1 MNTIYDFLVK
11 PVDNNRYNNIKKIG
25 DKELILNTEVFN
37 HKFVNRE
44 AVVLAV
50 PSAYKTKI
58 KVGDKVLVN
67 HNVFRRMHNMK
78 GEEINSRS
86 YYKENQYFIRLDQLY
101 MYNDGSGWKALSGW
115 CFVKPILNTNTF
127 EKDKEQPLVGIV
139 KYTDGTVKKGDLV
152 GFSPESEYEFVVD
165 GQRLYRVY
173 SKFITIKYEYQ
184 GNEKEYNPRWAQ
196 SS

>member
-115 CFVKPILNTNTF
+115 CFVKPILNTNNF

-184 GNEKEYNPRWAQ
+184 GNEKEY
-196 SS
+196 